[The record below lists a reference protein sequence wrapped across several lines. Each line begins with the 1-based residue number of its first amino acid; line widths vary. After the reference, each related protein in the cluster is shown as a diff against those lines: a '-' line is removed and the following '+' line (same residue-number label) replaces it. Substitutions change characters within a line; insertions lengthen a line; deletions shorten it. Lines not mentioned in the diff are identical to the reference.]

1 MEVGCHHSACTDYG
15 GCELIRDGPPFV
27 EHRHCCLGVLLESC
41 LQPHE
46 PARVQEEGIQGVQGL
61 KEGGLVVD
69 GLAMGVEAA

>member
-1 MEVGCHHSACTDYG
+1 MGVCCHHSACTAYG

-27 EHRHCCLGVLLESC
+27 EHRHCCLGVLLEK
-41 LQPHE
+41 PHE

-61 KEGGLVVD
+61 EEGGLVVD